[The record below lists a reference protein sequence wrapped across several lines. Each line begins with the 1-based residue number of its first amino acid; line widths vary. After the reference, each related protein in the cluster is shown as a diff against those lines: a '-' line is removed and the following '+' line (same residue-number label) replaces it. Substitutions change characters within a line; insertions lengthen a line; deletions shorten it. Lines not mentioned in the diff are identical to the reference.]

1 MSRENLLFGIIGILL
16 GFIVGFMFASSMAT
30 KTQTANASL
39 SQNMPADHPPVGAPN
54 AGGAGGGNP
63 DEVRAQV
70 TADIEKARNEPKNF
84 DAQVKAAELFYRIGR
99 YDQAIEFLLK
109 ANQLKPTDYNTVV
122 TLGMV
127 NFDAGHYEPA
137 EKWFRAAIKM
147 KPDDVT
153 VLEGLTETTLQK
165 KDAKSAEEAIAQL
178 EKTNPN
184 SQELPRFREMLNGLK
199 SGK

>member
-16 GFIVGFMFASSMAT
+16 GFIVGFMFASSMSQ
-30 KTQTANASL
+30 KTQTAATSAS
-39 SQNMPADHPPVGAPN
+39 QDMPADHPPVGAPN
-54 AGGAGGGNP
+54 AAGGGNP
-63 DEVRAQV
+63 EQVRAQV
-70 TADIEKARNEPKNF
+70 TADIEKARNEPTNF
-84 DAQVKAAELFYRIGR
+84 DAQVKAAELYYRIGR
-99 YDQAIEFLLK
+99 FDQAIEFLLK

-127 NFDAGHYEPA
+127 NYDAGHYDPA

-165 KDAKSAEEAIAQL
+165 KDAKGAEEALAQL

-184 SQELPRFREMLNGLK
+184 SQELPRFREMLSGLK